1 VFRGVVAPASKFQN
15 TPQDEFGTQCNPGLA
30 QQTHFAAISVDM
42 GDVGAHEVTTSIQ
55 GSS

>member
-1 VFRGVVAPASKFQN
+1 MFRGVVAPASKFQN